1 MTRRAVALSLS
12 LVLGSFSQTPNK
24 QKKLRNCPKDDFYW
38 DNCIGTRSVDG
49 GAAQYVGEFHS
60 NSFNGKGALTLA
72 NGEGQYVGEFLAD
85 KFNGQGTLTNTNGKY
100 AGQFRDGKLNGQGTF
115 TAANGSKYVGEFK
128 DGLFSGP
135 GTLTFAT
142 GEAYVGDFRDN
153 VFNGQG
159 TQTYPNGDKHFGEY
173 RDGARNGQGTYLF
186 ANGNKYVGEY
196 RNGDYHGYGTFT
208 FSNGNVYV
216 GEFRNNDFNGQG
228 TYTFA
233 NGTRQIGQFR
243 DGRYLGPSPSS
254 VSAQGEQSPG
264 FEVRLEKQGGVLLVP
279 AVINGS
285 IVLRFVIDS
294 GASDVSIPADVVSTL
309 WRTGT
314 LADTDFAGTR
324 TYVLADGST
333 IPSATFRIRS
343 LRVGDRVLENV
354 SGSVAPLQGSLLLG
368 QSFLSRF
375 RSWSIDNVRG
385 VLVLQ

>member
-1 MTRRAVALSLS
+1 MALSLLFVMGS
-12 LVLGSFSQTPNK
+12 LSQTPPK
-24 QKKLRNCPKDDFYW
+24 PMRLRNCPKNDFHW

-60 NSFNGKGALTLA
+60 DRFNGKGTLTLA

-100 AGQFRDGKLNGQGTF
+100 VGQFRDGKLNGQGTF
-115 TAANGSKYVGEFK
+115 AAANGNKYVGEFR

-142 GEAYVGDFRDN
+142 GEIYVGEFRNNVFNGNGTLTFPSGEVRAGEFRDGDT
-153 VFNGQG
+153 NGQG
-159 TQTYPNGDKHFGEY
+159 TQTYIKKGEY
-173 RDGARNGQGTYLF
+173 EGKYAGEFRNGVASG
-186 ANGNKYVGEY
+186 
-196 RNGDYHGYGTFT
+196 HGTFT
-208 FSNGNVYV
+208 YANGATYV
-216 GEFRNNDFNGQG
+216 GEFSNGDFNEYGVLTSVKGGSVVGQFKDG
-228 TYTFA
+228 TYV
-233 NGTRQIGQFR
+233 
-243 DGRYLGPSPSS
+243 GPSSGPAAPSS
-254 VSAQGEQSPG
+254 SV
-264 FEVRLEKQGGVLLVP
+264 EVRLERQGGVLLVP
-279 AVINGS
+279 VLINGRMLLDF
-285 IVLRFVIDS
+285 IIDS

-314 LADTDFAGTR
+314 LADADFTGSK
-324 TYVLADGST
+324 TYVLADGSA

-354 SGSVAPLQGSLLLG
+354 SGSVAPLKGSLLLG

-375 RSWSIDNVRG
+375 KSWSVDNVRE